1 MSSQSWQS
9 IRDAVL
15 ARIQSGDWPPGSAI
29 PNEADLAAEF
39 SCARTTVNRA
49 LRDLASEGLLERRRK
64 AGTRVAEFPTR
75 RARLHIPLIRE
86 EIAASGAE
94 PSYRLL
100 TQQLESPPARIADR
114 MPGAPDRLLR
124 VDALHLADDAPFA
137 FEHRWINPA
146 ALAGLPAPDFDSV
159 SANEWLVKHAPF
171 TTGELHFSAEPAM
184 DDAAIHLACLTGT
197 PLFTV
202 ERSTRTPAH
211 PVTFVRLS
219 YAPGY
224 RMQMDL

>member
-15 ARIQSGDWPPGSAI
+15 SRIQSGDWPPGSAI

-49 LRDLASEGLLERRRK
+49 LRDLAAEGLLERRRK

-75 RARLHIPLIRE
+75 RARLHIPLLRE
-86 EIAASGAE
+86 EIAAAGTR
-94 PSYRLL
+94 PGYRLL
-100 TQQLESPPARIADR
+100 IQQLETPPATIAAR
-114 MPGAPDRLLR
+114 MAGAPERLLR
-124 VDALHLADDAPFA
+124 VDALHLADDTPFA
-137 FEHRWINPA
+137 FEQRWINPA
-146 ALAGLPAPDFDSV
+146 ALSGLPAPDFAAV

-171 TTGELHFSAEPAM
+171 TTGELHFSATAAS
-184 DDAAIHLACLTGT
+184 DAAAQHLSCPPGA

-202 ERSTRTPAH
+202 ERSTLTPAH